1 MDCFQ
6 TVKTIKRWNHLSR
19 KMVSLWKG
27 WTAFCRGQSRDF
39 PLPQQG
45 RGHFKALSPKSG
57 LQRAPEGLEKGSFA
71 RFLLPSPG
79 QDLEKQ
85 EGKKKKKNPSGMLTS
100 QIANEVLQH
109 HLPVRLDVG
118 AVHVRVEEDDRK
130 GQDEDGVWVVKLLD
144 HIWITHAVPLAAAGG
159 MHILNIEH
167 WSPLLKGS
175 NDFLMHGS
183 NSSFHSSSHTNEKE
197 LLALWRP
204 IYHQQ
209 LKLATKTSAFLFSEA
224 KRANNS
230 R

>member
-85 EGKKKKKNPSGMLTS
+85 EGKKKKKKAKWDAYLSDC
-100 QIANEVLQH
+100 E
-109 HLPVRLDVG
+109 
-118 AVHVRVEEDDRK
+118 
-130 GQDEDGVWVVKLLD
+130 
-144 HIWITHAVPLAAAGG
+144 
-159 MHILNIEH
+159 
-167 WSPLLKGS
+167 WSPPA
-175 NDFLMHGS
+175 
-183 NSSFHSSSHTNEKE
+183 SSSCQAWCWGCTCPCWGGWSQRPRWRWCLGCETAGPHLDYTCSTSGCSRRDAHT
-197 LLALWRP
+197 
-204 IYHQQ
+204 
-209 LKLATKTSAFLFSEA
+209 
-224 KRANNS
+224 
-230 R
+230 